1 MDAGVHPHPRAG
13 GAAPA
18 AKSVDPRGIRH
29 GGHGGYGGAVTHD
42 APAHPAARRGATEV
56 AARLVAARAYT
67 LWHAGV
73 RRDPLMRLFA
83 RGYRHRY
90 RLYERLRAE
99 GPVVRSSSGLLT
111 VVSHPVA
118 DGVLRSRDTSIRTG
132 SPSAELFDLSLLAVD
147 PPDHT
152 RLRALVAPAFTA
164 RRMRLQGER
173 IRAAVERL
181 ADDLAARLAEGPVD
195 LMDAFARPLPV
206 LMITGLLGIRDAP
219 LADIHR
225 HGHALGRAL
234 DGVASLGHHREIAE
248 AEAAFGRLVDDL
260 VTLRR
265 REPDDDIVSHLVRA
279 ADAGTITGPELAALV
294 RLLLV
299 AGFET
304 TVNLIGNA
312 VACLLDRPD
321 LWARLVDDP
330 GLAERVVDETLRHS
344 SPVQVVAR
352 TPTRDLDI
360 AGHLLPEGTPIVVA
374 VAAAN
379 RDPDIFPRPAEFDLD
394 RPNPRDH
401 LAFGAG
407 VHHCVGRPLAEMEAR
422 LALVALARHFPHLRR
437 AAPEVP
443 GGGTVLLGRDRLPVR
458 A

>member
-1 MDAGVHPHPRAG
+1 
-13 GAAPA
+13 
-18 AKSVDPRGIRH
+18 
-29 GGHGGYGGAVTHD
+29 
-42 APAHPAARRGATEV
+42 
-56 AARLVAARAYT
+56 
-67 LWHAGV
+67 
-73 RRDPLMRLFA
+73 
-83 RGYRHRY
+83 
-90 RLYERLRAE
+90 
-99 GPVVRSSSGLLT
+99 
-111 VVSHPVA
+111 
-118 DGVLRSRDTSIRTG
+118 
-132 SPSAELFDLSLLAVD
+132 
-147 PPDHT
+147 
-152 RLRALVAPAFTA
+152 
-164 RRMRLQGER
+164 MRLQGER

-260 VTLRR
+260 VALRR
-265 REPDDDIVSHLVRA
+265 RE
-279 ADAGTITGPELAALV
+279 
-294 RLLLV
+294 
-299 AGFET
+299 
-304 TVNLIGNA
+304 
-312 VACLLDRPD
+312 
-321 LWARLVDDP
+321 LVDDP